1 MTMNGMPGS
10 EAPQSWEPIK
20 VAAAF
25 TGLRFLPWWWG
36 VSSNN
41 ANPSLEI
48 GSHGIRYK
56 VIARTERPFDAIEQV
71 GVRTA
76 WRTVNLC
83 FRFQGG
89 LTTFS
94 ANVRTIEEAARALRL
109 LPDRVPLGDRAREIR
124 SG

>member
-1 MTMNGMPGS
+1 MT
-10 EAPQSWEPIK
+10 APPETWEPIK

-36 VSSNN
+36 VASNN
-41 ANPSLEI
+41 ASPSLEI
-48 GSHGIRYK
+48 GPDGIRYM
-56 VIARTERPFDAIEQV
+56 VIARGEQPFDAIEQV
-71 GVRTA
+71 DVRTA

-83 FRFQGG
+83 FRFHGG

-94 ANVRTIEEAARALRL
+94 ANVRTLEGATLALRL
-109 LPDRVPLGDRAREIR
+109 LPDRVPLGDRARELR